1 MTQKRTTFIE
11 ILIFRRK
18 KHNFSVSDVS
28 YNNLKKCN
36 IQKKGVFLVSTGVK
50 MLYKMC
56 NPLTLKP

>member
-36 IQKKGVFLVSTGVK
+36 IQKKGRIFSFNGSKDVIQNV
-50 MLYKMC
+50 
-56 NPLTLKP
+56 